1 MRPKPAH
8 VGAKL
13 CSSRVIAETSQVKAQ
28 HDIDKEEDDVKAV
41 VRFPFTACMLLTNLM
56 QMKTSMSMKFNGSES
71 EEDSKPKANRA
82 ARGRT
87 ETARRQ
93 H

>member
-1 MRPKPAH
+1 M
-8 VGAKL
+8 
-13 CSSRVIAETSQVKAQ
+13 
-28 HDIDKEEDDVKAV
+28 KAV

-56 QMKTSMSMKFNGSES
+56 QMKTNMSMKFNGRES

-87 ETARRQ
+87 ETARRHHQ
-93 H
+93 AGPRAGRQQRNNRSKNITQGWSSHDQER